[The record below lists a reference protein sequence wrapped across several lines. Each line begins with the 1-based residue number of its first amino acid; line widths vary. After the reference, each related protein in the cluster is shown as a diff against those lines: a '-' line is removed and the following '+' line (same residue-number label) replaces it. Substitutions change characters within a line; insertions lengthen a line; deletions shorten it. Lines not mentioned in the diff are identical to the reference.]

1 MSKNLPKWKFSQKKC
16 KGVALDS
23 LTELTHWSHSLNSP
37 SELAHWTQSL
47 NSLSELSHW
56 TESLSWFSELTH
68 WTHSLKSL
76 TEVTFWTGS
85 LNSVTELTQWTQ
97 SLNWLTEL
105 TQWTHSVNSLTEVTQ
120 VTKQKSKTRLKQ
132 PSTKKLYLQGKAWR
146 EMIIRHHRMY
156 MKNET
161 ITTGEGCGG
170 VPLNFFS
177 LFQTPKPQ
185 ASNHLVILLTTAEPQ
200 DSLRGS
206 LHCQVWPVQLEC
218 RPLCGQNL
226 TPVQQILSGLLTE
239 SSVFFRERRG
249 WWGGPPSRREVLGE
263 GDPEPYQ
270 VIPGNFQSFC

>member
-1 MSKNLPKWKFSQKKC
+1 MQGCCP
-16 KGVALDS
+16 G
-23 LTELTHWSHSLNSP
+23 
-37 SELAHWTQSL
+37 
-47 NSLSELSHW
+47 
-56 TESLSWFSELTH
+56 LTH

-76 TEVTFWTGS
+76 TELTFWTGS

-218 RPLCGQNL
+218 SPLCGQNL